1 MRATSRGMD
10 SLLTLL
16 AERSEALARIARCL
30 LDEAPSLAS
39 LLRVEDG
46 VLSLR
51 SPHDAALDVRL
62 WDDASDLGLAFGPWH
77 THGNIAAWTRAGED
91 EVACLVAIVL
101 AVVDGEIVIAD
112 ELGGPFGDGVNI
124 LDLGE
129 EDALLELLTQR
140 GGPDRVRIRTWS
152 GEENREISYDSLR

>member
-1 MRATSRGMD
+1 MD

-16 AERSEALARIARCL
+16 AERSQALARIARCI

-39 LLRVEDG
+39 QLRVEDG

-62 WDDASDLGLAFGPWH
+62 WDDAGDLGLAFGPWH
-77 THGNIAAWTRAGED
+77 THGNIAAWTRAGRTKSHPSSPS
-91 EVACLVAIVL
+91 CLRSWMPS
-101 AVVDGEIVIAD
+101 
-112 ELGGPFGDGVNI
+112 ELVSDDDLPFGDGVNI
-124 LDLGE
+124 LDLSE
-129 EDALLELLTQR
+129 EDALPELLTQR

-152 GEENREISYDSLR
+152 GEENREIVRESLG